1 MADYQT
7 IKNRIAKNFS
17 HKQKWAKRVGVEA
30 YRLYEKDIPEFP
42 FIIDLYKNKAVIYEK
57 RDEVIDADKFN
68 HFEFIISATKEV
80 LNFKEDDISIK
91 SRMRQ
96 KGTTQY
102 TRLEEKNEFF
112 PIKEHAAQYLIN
124 VHDYLDTGLFLDH
137 RPLRQIVYKSSE
149 NKNVLN
155 LFSYTGSI
163 SVMAALGKAKKVVS
177 VDMSNT
183 YMDWTKR
190 NFELNNIPLKEHQFI
205 VDSALDYLESASA
218 KFDLIILDPPTFSNS
233 KKMDNEF
240 EVEQD
245 QEFLVNNCMRL
256 LSEAGVLYF
265 SNNKRKFRL
274 SPDLSEKYNI
284 EDITLKTIPEDYRD
298 NKIHCCYKITHK
310 K

>member
-7 IKNRIAKNFS
+7 IKNRIAKNFA
-17 HKQKWAKRVGVEA
+17 HKQKWAKRMGIEA

-163 SVMAALGKAKKVVS
+163 SIMAALGKAKKVVS

-274 SPDLSEKYNI
+274 SPALSEKYNI

>member
-7 IKNRIAKNFS
+7 IKNRIAKNFA
-17 HKQKWAKRVGVEA
+17 HKQKWAKRIGVEA

-57 RDEVIDADKFN
+57 RDEIIDADKFN

-149 NKNVLN
+149 NKNILN

-205 VDSALDYLESASA
+205 VDSALDYLENASA

-256 LSEAGVLYF
+256 LTNEGVLYF

-274 SPDLSEKYNI
+274 SPDLSEKYHV
-284 EDITLKTIPEDYRD
+284 EDITQKTIPEDYRD

>member
-7 IKNRIAKNFS
+7 IKNRIAKNFA
-17 HKQKWAKRVGVEA
+17 HKQKWAKRMGIEA

-80 LNFKEDDISIK
+80 LNLKEDDISIK

-163 SVMAALGKAKKVVS
+163 SIMAALGKAKKVVS

-274 SPDLSEKYNI
+274 SPALSEKYNI